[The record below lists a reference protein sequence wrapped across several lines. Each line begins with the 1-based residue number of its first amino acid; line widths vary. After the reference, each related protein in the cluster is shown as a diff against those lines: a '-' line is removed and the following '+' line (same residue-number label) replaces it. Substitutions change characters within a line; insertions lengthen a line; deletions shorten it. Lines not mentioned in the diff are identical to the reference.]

1 MFARALTQAEVAQRL
16 GVHTSNVSRIMSGK
30 DGLSPGRRRLL
41 AHIFGCSEADFLSP
55 VGSSISITNH

>member
-30 DGLSPGRRRLL
+30 QLVMN
-41 AHIFGCSEADFLSP
+41 I
-55 VGSSISITNH
+55 